1 MNRKSLFTTL
11 ALLSA
16 TALGGCAS
24 QNAMDNLP
32 NDVRLAVTA
41 DAVRQQQP
49 DATPAAKDDAAP
61 RQTAA
66 LSEIEQEYRRR
77 QANAL
82 PPEAGSQM
90 PPEKEDAQT
99 LFNRAREMQ
108 ALRELPAEPQQQEA
122 TSVEA
127 QMDTAEAQAT
137 WQAAL
142 AMHRSKAVSP
152 QAGLDTAITGQA
164 GPAQPVAEAEPAPDS
179 SIVTAAVATPMPLS
193 DLHEFVMA
201 GDGKSIADEDAM
213 ALRLKA
219 LGGRVARRIVVGRIA
234 GSGFEVLA
242 SAQDVARS
250 VSKVTGGNP
259 GMSYEPSMSEG
270 AVRVE
275 YEPFAGKVK

>member
-32 NDVRLAVTA
+32 QDVRLAVTA

-49 DATPAAKDDAAP
+49 DAAPVAEESTAP

-66 LSEIEQEYRRR
+66 LSEVEQEYRRR
-77 QANAL
+77 QAEAV
-82 PPEAGSQM
+82 PPELSTETAAG
-90 PPEKEDAQT
+90 KDDAQA

-108 ALRELPAEPQQQEA
+108 ALRDIPAEPQAQEA
-122 TSVEA
+122 AGEEPQA
-127 QMDTAEAQAT
+127 DIAEAQAT

-142 AMHRSKAVSP
+142 AMHRSNAPSME
-152 QAGLDTAITGQA
+152 AGLDTAITG
-164 GPAQPVAEAEPAPDS
+164 PATPVTDDASAPDN
-179 SIVTAAVATPMPLS
+179 SIVTAAVATPMATA

-201 GDGKSIADEDAM
+201 DGKSVPEQDAM

-219 LGGRVARRIVVGRIA
+219 LGGRTARRIVVGRLA

-242 SAQDVARS
+242 SAQAVARA
-250 VSKVTGGNP
+250 VSQVTGGNP
-259 GMSYEPSMSEG
+259 GMSYDPSISEG

-275 YEPFAGKVK
+275 YEPFAGKVQ

>member
-49 DATPAAKDDAAP
+49 DTAPLAEETTAT

-66 LSEIEQEYRRR
+66 LSEVEQEYRRR
-77 QANAL
+77 QAEAL
-82 PPEAGSQM
+82 PPEASAETTAG
-90 PPEKEDAQT
+90 KDDAQA

-108 ALRELPAEPQQQEA
+108 ALRDIPAEPQTPEA
-122 TSVEA
+122 TGEEPQV
-127 QMDTAEAQAT
+127 DIAEAQAT

-142 AMHRSKAVSP
+142 AMHRSKSTGT
-152 QAGLDTAITGQA
+152 QAGLDTAITG
-164 GPAQPVAEAEPAPDS
+164 PATPVTDAASAPDNS
-179 SIVTAAVATPMPLS
+179 PDNSIVTAAVATPMAAA

-201 GDGKSIADEDAM
+201 DGKSVPDEDAM

-219 LGGRVARRIVVGRIA
+219 LGGRTARRIVVGRLA

-242 SAQDVARS
+242 SAQAVARA
-250 VSKVTGGNP
+250 VSQVTGGTP
-259 GMSYEPSMSEG
+259 GMSYDPSMSEG

-275 YEPFAGKVK
+275 YEPFTGKVQ